1 MGFIVPSRVNV
12 WNRPA
17 LKALC
22 RSIDLDKIEG
32 QSPLTVAFRYGVSL
46 APLAG
51 LRFLDDADL
60 QQFVDLRAD
69 GCLLSSGMVSRGRR
83 LRGTSDFV

>member
-1 MGFIVPSRVNV
+1 MFRV

-22 RSIDLDKIEG
+22 RSIELDKIEG

-46 APLAG
+46 APLTG
-51 LRFLDDADL
+51 LRFLDDAEL
-60 QQFVDLRAD
+60 QQFVDL
-69 GCLLSSGMVSRGRR
+69 LLAFQQIGAEEG
-83 LRGTSDFV
+83 D